1 MPSIAG
7 GNPVSLGLVNVDA
20 TGTPELLTK
29 NFSDMVA
36 TDAKPIL
43 AASVFIQAKPGNTG
57 LLFFGDKNMVIA
69 TGVGVFVALAPG
81 EAFSL
86 SLEGSVNPF
95 NIANYQI
102 DANNTNDKAYVS
114 YSRV

>member
-7 GNPVSLGLVNVDA
+7 GNPVSLGLVNVTA
-20 TGTPELLTK
+20 TGTPELLTD

-36 TDAKPIL
+36 ADAKPIL

-57 LLFFGDKNMVIA
+57 NLYFGDKNMVIA
-69 TGVGVFVALAPG
+69 TGVGVFAELAPG

-95 NIANYQI
+95 NIANYRI
-102 DANNTNDKAYVS
+102 DADNNNDKAYVS
-114 YSRV
+114 FSIV

>member
-7 GNPVSLGLVNVDA
+7 GNPVSLGLVTVTA
-20 TGTPELLTK
+20 SGTPELLTD

-36 TDAKPIL
+36 VGANSIL
-43 AASVFIQAKPGNTG
+43 AASVFVQAKPDNTG
-57 LLFFGDKNMVIA
+57 LIFFGDKTMVIA

-95 NIANYQI
+95 NIANYRL
-102 DANNTNDKAYVS
+102 DAATSADKAYVS
-114 YSRV
+114 YARV

>member
-7 GNPVSLGLVNVDA
+7 GNPVSLGLVTVTA
-20 TGTPELLTK
+20 SGSVELLTD

-36 TDAKPIL
+36 DGAKPIL
-43 AASVFIQAKPGNTG
+43 AASVFIQGRPGNTG
-57 LLFFGDKNMVIA
+57 NIFFGDKTMVIA
-69 TGVGVFVALAPG
+69 TGVGVFVELAPG

-95 NIANYQI
+95 NIANYRL
-102 DANNTNDKAYVS
+102 DAATSGDKAYVS
-114 YSRV
+114 FSRV